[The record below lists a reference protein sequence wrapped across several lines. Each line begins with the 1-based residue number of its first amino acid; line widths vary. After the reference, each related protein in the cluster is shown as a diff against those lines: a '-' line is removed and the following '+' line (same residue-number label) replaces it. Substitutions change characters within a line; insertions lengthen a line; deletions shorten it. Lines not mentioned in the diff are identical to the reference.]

1 MLTLLVAFLVAFTA
15 LLYGVCRSCLFF
27 GRHASV
33 IRGSRGLPA
42 WFPPPH
48 LRSQACAG
56 RAGTRVTENATYP
69 GTGTVSAG
77 RTLHEYTGG
86 RARAMR
92 AHAASRASASAA
104 SGPGHWLTAGKIHM
118 FQEQASPGILAR

>member
-15 LLYGVCRSCLFF
+15 LLYGVCRSCPFF
-27 GRHASV
+27 WPTRHRNS
-33 IRGSRGLPA
+33 GFRGLPA

-48 LRSQACAG
+48 LRSQAYAG
-56 RAGTRVTENATYP
+56 RAGTRVTENATYL

-77 RTLHEYTGG
+77 QTLHEYTGG

-92 AHAASRASASAA
+92 AHAAMRYVGIIES
-104 SGPGHWLTAGKIHM
+104 PAGR
-118 FQEQASPGILAR
+118 GLL